1 VVSATG
7 AEPLKYQWY
16 VNGNPITGAIKN
28 FILFDSV
35 TVADAGTYTVTVT
48 NDAGSVTS
56 VPATLNLIL
65 PLQIVDQSDDV
76 SIIQGDSFM
85 LEVEVNSPEDVQES
99 YWAKDGSRLQDSAG
113 YTYEVFNA
121 TLENTGSY
129 TFHATDGND
138 WIVSDPMMV
147 QVNQPPVFTTVP
159 EDITASSGQTLM
171 LQWVADGT
179 GTLKYDLLLKNEV
192 LDSNDTGTFRVKV
205 PELGGDYEFVAKVS
219 NSYGSSTSA
228 PVIVSVQVSSPIIID
243 QSTSITMV
251 QGDPLE
257 LNINAIGGGLAYQWY
272 KGAAK
277 IPDANSPVFI
287 INETAEADAGTY
299 FVAVSNSKGIVTSNP
314 IKVSFGVA
322 VRVEADGANIVLK
335 MNPGDKVASWKLQ
348 KSYDLLFWED
358 VQNLEEDDL
367 DQFIR
372 PIEQEVLFYRVVERY
387 TKDLEPG

>member
-1 VVSATG
+1 
-7 AEPLKYQWY
+7 
-16 VNGNPITGAIKN
+16 
-28 FILFDSV
+28 
-35 TVADAGTYTVTVT
+35 
-48 NDAGSVTS
+48 
-56 VPATLNLIL
+56 
-65 PLQIVDQSDDV
+65 
-76 SIIQGDSFM
+76 M
-85 LEVEVNSPEDVQES
+85 
-99 YWAKDGSRLQDSAG
+99 
-113 YTYEVFNA
+113 
-121 TLENTGSY
+121 
-129 TFHATDGND
+129 
-138 WIVSDPMMV
+138 
-147 QVNQPPVFTTVP
+147 
-159 EDITASSGQTLM
+159 
-171 LQWVADGT
+171 
-179 GTLKYDLLLKNEV
+179 
-192 LDSNDTGTFRVKV
+192 
-205 PELGGDYEFVAKVS
+205 
-219 NSYGSSTSA
+219 
-228 PVIVSVQVSSPIIID
+228 
-243 QSTSITMV
+243 
-251 QGDPLE
+251 E